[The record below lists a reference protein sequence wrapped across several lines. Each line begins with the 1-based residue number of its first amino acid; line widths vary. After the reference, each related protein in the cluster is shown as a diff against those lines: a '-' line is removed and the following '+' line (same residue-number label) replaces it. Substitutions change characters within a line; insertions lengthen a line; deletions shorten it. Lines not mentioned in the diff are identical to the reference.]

1 MNGAIFDA
9 INDGAGHTAV
19 IDDPMKWA
27 AEYLL
32 YAVVLVAVGL
42 WFWGRSRE
50 ARDVNRRLVLQAA
63 LSGVIALGLV
73 AVIQHFYQHPRPF
86 AVRGDVHLVLSHSAD
101 PSFPSEHVAVAAA
114 VAGAFFWGAR
124 WVGIPM
130 LLAATVLAFARVFVG
145 IHYPADVAAA
155 LALGLAVSYVVVLV
169 KPPFDLLQRSL
180 TRCMPPALR

>member
-1 MNGAIFDA
+1 MNGGIFDA

-50 ARDVNRRLVLQAA
+50 ARGVNRRLVLQAA
-63 LSGVIALGLV
+63 LSGVISLGVV

-86 AVRGDVHLVLSHSAD
+86 AVRGDVHLILSHSAD
-101 PSFPSEHVAVAAA
+101 ASFPSEHVAVAAA

-124 WVGIPM
+124 SVGTPM
-130 LLAATVLAFARVFVG
+130 LLAVVVLAFARVFVG
-145 IHYPADVAAA
+145 VHYPADVVAA
-155 LALGLAVSYVVVLV
+155 LVLGLTVSYVVVLV